1 VRVVVIMSAILEK
14 IASIELE
21 MSRTQKNKATENHL
35 GSLRAKLAQLRRELI
50 EPSGKS
56 GGKGEGFE
64 VTKTGDCR
72 VGLVGFPSV
81 GKSTLLTKLTG
92 VHSEAAAY
100 EFTTLT
106 CVPGVI
112 NYRGARVQLLDL
124 PGIIEGAKDG
134 KGRGRQVIS
143 TARTCDV
150 IVVVLDAMKPL
161 THRRLIEK
169 ELDGFG
175 IRLNKKPPNISYTVK
190 DKGGVN
196 VLPFKPKSGEDPAW
210 LDESTVKA
218 ILEEYHVKNCDVK
231 IYENCTDEELIDVIE
246 GNRIY
251 TPCVYAV
258 NKIDQIT
265 VEELELLDAMP
276 HYVPVSSGKE
286 WNLDG
291 LLDKIWEYLNLT
303 RIYTKPKGQNPAYD
317 APIILKKGQVT
328 VEDFCNSLH
337 KSMVKNFKEAN
348 VWGMSAKH
356 RPQKVGKEHV
366 LCDEDVVQIVKKI

>member
-1 VRVVVIMSAILEK
+1 M
-14 IASIELE
+14 
-21 MSRTQKNKATENHL
+21 
-35 GSLRAKLAQLRRELI
+35 
-50 EPSGKS
+50 
-56 GGKGEGFE
+56 
-64 VTKTGDCR
+64 
-72 VGLVGFPSV
+72 
-81 GKSTLLTKLTG
+81 
-92 VHSEAAAY
+92 
-100 EFTTLT
+100 
-106 CVPGVI
+106 
-112 NYRGARVQLLDL
+112 
-124 PGIIEGAKDG
+124 
-134 KGRGRQVIS
+134 
-143 TARTCDV
+143 
-150 IVVVLDAMKPL
+150 
-161 THRRLIEK
+161 
-169 ELDGFG
+169 
-175 IRLNKKPPNISYTVK
+175 
-190 DKGGVN
+190 
-196 VLPFKPKSGEDPAW
+196 
-210 LDESTVKA
+210 DESTAKA

-265 VEELELLDAMP
+265 VEELELLDEVP

-348 VWGMSAKH
+348 VWGISAKH

-366 LCDEDVVQIVKKI
+366 LSDEDVVQIVKKI

>member
-1 VRVVVIMSAILEK
+1 
-14 IASIELE
+14 

-56 GGKGEGFE
+56 GGKGEGFD

-72 VGLVGFPSV
+72 VGLVGFPRL
-81 GKSTLLTKLTG
+81 GRARLLTKLTG

-112 NYRGARVQLLDL
+112 LLSRGEGAVVGLTGYHR
-124 PGIIEGAKDG
+124 GAKDG

-175 IRLNKKPPNISYTVK
+175 IRLNKKPP
-190 DKGGVN
+190 
-196 VLPFKPKSGEDPAW
+196 
-210 LDESTVKA
+210 
-218 ILEEYHVKNCDVK
+218 ILA
-231 IYENCTDEELIDVIE
+231 T
-246 GNRIY
+246 
-251 TPCVYAV
+251 
-258 NKIDQIT
+258 
-265 VEELELLDAMP
+265 
-276 HYVPVSSGKE
+276 
-286 WNLDG
+286 W
-291 LLDKIWEYLNLT
+291 
-303 RIYTKPKGQNPAYD
+303 
-317 APIILKKGQVT
+317 
-328 VEDFCNSLH
+328 
-337 KSMVKNFKEAN
+337 
-348 VWGMSAKH
+348 
-356 RPQKVGKEHV
+356 
-366 LCDEDVVQIVKKI
+366 

>member
-1 VRVVVIMSAILEK
+1 MSAILEK

-124 PGIIEGAKDG
+124 PGIICLLYT
-134 KGRGRQVIS
+134 S
-143 TARTCDV
+143 
-150 IVVVLDAMKPL
+150 DA
-161 THRRLIEK
+161 
-169 ELDGFG
+169 
-175 IRLNKKPPNISYTVK
+175 
-190 DKGGVN
+190 
-196 VLPFKPKSGEDPAW
+196 A
-210 LDESTVKA
+210 DE
-218 ILEEYHVKNCDVK
+218 
-231 IYENCTDEELIDVIE
+231 
-246 GNRIY
+246 
-251 TPCVYAV
+251 
-258 NKIDQIT
+258 
-265 VEELELLDAMP
+265 
-276 HYVPVSSGKE
+276 
-286 WNLDG
+286 
-291 LLDKIWEYLNLT
+291 
-303 RIYTKPKGQNPAYD
+303 
-317 APIILKKGQVT
+317 
-328 VEDFCNSLH
+328 
-337 KSMVKNFKEAN
+337 
-348 VWGMSAKH
+348 
-356 RPQKVGKEHV
+356 
-366 LCDEDVVQIVKKI
+366 